1 MVFGSI
7 VCCRACARLR
17 GAAPRARAGEEGSLN
32 QPDRRAF
39 LRAATAAAIAAALPG
54 GMPRAGADEK
64 FDLVIRGGEVIDPSQ
79 RLRARRDVG
88 IRWGRV
94 AAVEADISPERALQT
109 IDAGGKLV
117 LPGLIDMHAHVYPQ
131 ASAIGLPAD
140 ELVPYTATTTYVSA
154 GDAGANNFSAFK
166 HYVIAQARSR
176 IFAFVHISSI
186 GLAGFPVGEELNLDY
201 LDVDAAARTVAENA
215 DVAIGVKVR
224 MTKSFVGANGLEPLK
239 RAIAAAERAGG
250 GARVMC
256 HIGDAPGDL
265 TQLLDLLRS
274 GDILTHT
281 YSGAGNNI
289 VQDGKV
295 LPAALEAKKRGVLI
309 DVGHGGGSFDY
320 TVAEPAIA
328 QGLIPDTIGSD
339 IHAVSGNTPGMPYL
353 PWVMSKFVNLGF
365 SLEDVAAMATINP
378 ARAIGRVEKLGTL
391 QIGAPAD
398 VSILELIEAPVSFVD
413 TRKNSRQGA
422 RWLKPVQTV
431 RAGRPFG
438 RPYPQPF
445 GYP

>member
-1 MVFGSI
+1 MTHITRRRFLGTT
-7 VCCRACARLR
+7 
-17 GAAPRARAGEEGSLN
+17 AAL
-32 QPDRRAF
+32 
-39 LRAATAAAIAAALPG
+39 AATGLTPPFANAEE
-54 GMPRAGADEK
+54 RFE
-64 FDLVIRGGEVIDPSQ
+64 LVIRGGQVIDPSQ
-79 RLRARRDVG
+79 GLSAKRDIG
-88 IRWGRV
+88 IRWGKI
-94 AAVEADISPERALQT
+94 AAVEPAIAADRAVQS
-109 IDAGGKLV
+109 IDATGKLV
-117 LPGLIDMHAHVYPQ
+117 LPGLVDMHAHVYPQ
-131 ASAIGLPAD
+131 ASALGLPAD

-176 IFAFVHISSI
+176 IFAFVHISNI
-186 GLAGFPVGEELNLDY
+186 GLAGFPVGEALNLDY
-201 LDVDAAARTVAENA
+201 MDVDAAAKTVAENA
-215 DVAIGVKVR
+215 EVCLGVKVR
-224 MTKSFVGANGLEPLK
+224 ISRNVVGANGLEPLK

-265 TQLLDLLRS
+265 TDLLDLLRP

-289 VQDGKV
+289 VHDSKV
-295 LPAALEAKKRGVLI
+295 LPAALEAKRRGVVI

-328 QGLIPDTIGSD
+328 QGLTPDTISSD

-353 PWVMSKFVNLGF
+353 PWVMSKFLNLGF
-365 SLEDVAAMATINP
+365 SLEQVIALATINP
-378 ARAIGRVEKLGTL
+378 AQIIGRVEKLGTL

-398 VSILELIEAPVSFVD
+398 VSILELVEQPVAFVD
-413 TRKNSRQGA
+413 TRKNTREGK

-438 RPYPQPF
+438 RPYPTPF

>member
-1 MVFGSI
+1 MTSVT
-7 VCCRACARLR
+7 
-17 GAAPRARAGEEGSLN
+17 
-32 QPDRRAF
+32 RRAF
-39 LRAATAAAIAAALPG
+39 LRGSSAAAVGALCPSALLTRAA
-54 GMPRAGADEK
+54 RADLR
-64 FDLVIRGGEVIDPSQ
+64 FDLVIRGGEVVDPSVG
-79 RLRARRDVG
+79 LRAKRDVG
-88 IRWGRV
+88 IRWGAV
-94 AAVEADISPERALQT
+94 AAVEPGIPADRSAQS
-109 IDAGGKLV
+109 IDATGKLV
-117 LPGLIDMHAHVYPQ
+117 LPGLVDLHTHVYPQ
-131 ASAIGLPAD
+131 ASALGLPAD
-140 ELVPYTATTTYVSA
+140 ELVPFTATTTYVSA

-166 HYVIAQARSR
+166 HYIVAQSRSR

-201 LDVDAAARTVAENA
+201 LDVEAAARTVAENA
-215 DVAIGVKVR
+215 DTAIGVKVR
-224 MTKSFVGANGLEPLK
+224 ITKSIVGTNGLEPLK
-239 RAIAAAERAGG
+239 RALAAAERADG

-265 TQLLDLLRS
+265 SQLLELLRP

-281 YSGAGNNI
+281 YSGVGNNT
-289 VQDGKV
+289 VQEGRL
-295 LPAALEAKKRGVLI
+295 LPAALAAKKRGVVI

-328 QGLIPDTIGSD
+328 QGLTPDTISSD

-353 PWVMSKFVNLGF
+353 PWVMSKFLNLGF
-365 SLEDVAAMATINP
+365 SLEEVVAMATVNP
-378 ARAIGRVEKLGTL
+378 ARIIGRVDKLGTL
-391 QIGAPAD
+391 QVGAPAD
-398 VSILELIEAPVSFVD
+398 VSIVELVEAPVNFVD
-413 TRKNSRQGA
+413 TRKNTRQGN

>member
-1 MVFGSI
+1 MND
-7 VCCRACARLR
+7 AAR
-17 GAAPRARAGEEGSLN
+17 
-32 QPDRRAF
+32 RRF
-39 LRAATAAAIAAALPG
+39 LSASAAL
-54 GMPRAGADEK
+54 AGAGLVSPFSIADER
-64 FDLVIRGGEVIDPSQ
+64 FELVIRGGQIVDPSQ
-79 RLRARRDVG
+79 GLNAKRDVG
-88 IRWGRV
+88 IRWGRI
-94 AAVEADISPERALQT
+94 AAIESSIAAERAVQS
-109 IDAGGKLV
+109 IDATAKLV
-117 LPGLIDMHAHVYPQ
+117 VPGLVDMHAHVYPQ
-131 ASAIGLPAD
+131 ASALGLPAD

-201 LDVDAAARTVAENA
+201 ADVDAAAKTVAENP
-215 DVAIGVKVR
+215 DVCLGVKVR
-224 MTKSFVGANGLEPLK
+224 ISKNVVGANGLEPLK
-239 RAIAAAERAGG
+239 RAIAAAQRAGNR
-250 GARVMC
+250 ARVMC

-265 TQLLDLLRS
+265 TELLQLLRP

-289 VQDGKV
+289 VQEGKV
-295 LPAALEAKKRGVLI
+295 LPAALEAKRRGVVI

-328 QGLIPDTIGSD
+328 QGLTPDTIGSD

-353 PWVMSKFVNLGF
+353 PWVMSKFLNLGF
-365 SLEDVAAMATINP
+365 TLEQVLAMATVNP
-378 ARAIGRVEKLGTL
+378 AQIIGRVDQLGTL

-398 VSILELIEAPVSFVD
+398 VAILELVEEPVSFVD
-413 TRKNSRQGA
+413 TRKNA
-422 RWLKPVQTV
+422 REGKRYLKPVQTV

-438 RPYPQPF
+438 RPYPMPF
-445 GYP
+445 AYP